1 MKKKILTLGLL
12 FSASIMLAACS
23 YNPGYKDISA
33 ESSSEDAF
41 EKFKANENADIE
53 DDDKEESI
61 SSEDNEST
69 ATESDSTS
77 NVSQEF
83 KNALKSADYY
93 ANEDHMSKKRLYD
106 QLTSEYGEK
115 FPADAAQYAID
126 NVKADWN
133 RNALETA
140 KYYYEEDGMSLDRVY
155 DQLTSDYGEQ
165 FTPEEAQ
172 YAIDNLRK

>member
-1 MKKKILTLGLL
+1 MKKKILTLGLTL
-12 FSASIMLAACS
+12 SATVLLAACS
-23 YNPGYKDISA
+23 YNPGYKDTSS

-53 DDDKEESI
+53 DDDEEESI

-69 ATESDSTS
+69 ITESDSTS

-106 QLTSEYGEK
+106 QLTSEYGEQ
-115 FPADAAQYAID
+115 FPAEAAQYAVD
-126 NVKADWN
+126 NLIADYN
-133 RNALETA
+133 ANALEKA
-140 KYYYEEDGMSLDRVY
+140 KKYRDMMAMSNDAIY
-155 DQLTSDYGEQ
+155 DQLTSDAGEK

-172 YAIDNLRK
+172 YAVNNLN